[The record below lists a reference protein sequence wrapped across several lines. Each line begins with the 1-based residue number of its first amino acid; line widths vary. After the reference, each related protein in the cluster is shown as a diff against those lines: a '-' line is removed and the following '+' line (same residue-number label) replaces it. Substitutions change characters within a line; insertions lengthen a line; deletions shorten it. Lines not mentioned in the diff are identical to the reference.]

1 MVFET
6 SPGAKQVM
14 TDNCVHKS
22 EYCIITT
29 THEIVCKA
37 CGAVLG
43 MDNSQEMST
52 ESTINLF
59 QEIAA
64 GCKPVKLESCMRIH
78 EPKLSS
84 SSFSNAC
91 NKLNLSRCVS
101 LDAWGIFA
109 KLTKNS
115 HIQKEAMLKV
125 QNPKTIQNPIRLS
138 NGVIATFSI
147 FVSCRRFAVSK
158 SELQIRNAVKL
169 SFSLKHLPT
178 MLKIF
183 SLVKPLATEL
193 GIKFDERHLDYYL
206 NIYFKKFTKRDMY
219 LLNGVKRQAKMI
231 ADTLS
236 GTDESKARNAVKVV
250 LAGLGNNLA

>member
-1 MVFET
+1 MVF
-6 SPGAKQVM
+6 GASLDLRITNVACQHNSEHRIM
-14 TDNCVHKS
+14 TA
-22 EYCIITT
+22 

-37 CGAVLG
+37 CGVVLE
-43 MDNSQEMST
+43 MDNSQEVNT

-91 NKLNLSRCVS
+91 DKLNLPRYVS
-101 LDAWGIFA
+101 IDAWNIFV
-109 KLTKNS
+109 KLTKNQ
-115 HIQKEAMLKV
+115 HKK
-125 QNPKTIQNPIRLS
+125 NKTISNIHNSSLAQNSIRLS
-138 NGVIATFSI
+138 NGVVAMFSI
-147 FVSCRRFAVSK
+147 FVSCRRFSMSK
-158 SELQIRNAVKL
+158 SESEIQNAVKL

-178 MLKIF
+178 MLKVF

-193 GIKFDERHLDYYL
+193 GIKSDESHLDYYL
-206 NIYFKKFTKRDMY
+206 NVYLKKFKKRDMY
-219 LLNGVKRQAKMI
+219 LLNGVKQQAKMI
-231 ADTLS
+231 ADNLP

-250 LAGLGNNLA
+250 LAGLGNKFA